1 MFVPLKV
8 LHRLAYPATNVPHR
22 DMDVV
27 PWTPT
32 IQASTRERNWSG
44 TQGRIRA
51 SDCCWRWHP
60 RASPGAHEGV
70 EEVAAV
76 LGDGGQAASYRAELS
91 VRGGGAVAAEIRC
104 RSLIMRMSGSV
115 PLLSTTASRPAPP
128 PKTAGRPA
136 TDAIA
141 PG

>member
-1 MFVPLKV
+1 
-8 LHRLAYPATNVPHR
+8 
-22 DMDVV
+22 
-27 PWTPT
+27 
-32 IQASTRERNWSG
+32 
-44 TQGRIRA
+44 
-51 SDCCWRWHP
+51 
-60 RASPGAHEGV
+60 PGAHEGV

-91 VRGGGAVAAEIRC
+91 VPGARAVAAEIRC

-141 PG
+141 PGGGGRAPGRAQTAATAGGGPGRSGCPR